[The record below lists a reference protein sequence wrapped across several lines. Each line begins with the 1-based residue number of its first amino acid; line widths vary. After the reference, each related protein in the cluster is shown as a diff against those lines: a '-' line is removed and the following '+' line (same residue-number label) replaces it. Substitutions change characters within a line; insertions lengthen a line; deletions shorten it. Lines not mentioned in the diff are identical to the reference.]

1 MVGNAS
7 INIHPFLCLCR
18 WHERCD
24 GKQHSDGPCLCALQ
38 REGLTVEMAYSCFL
52 AKHGCYE
59 RYKKHGITRVC
70 NANAPRVVVDAQCGA
85 LHIAVVA
92 RLYKAVAVIA
102 ANVVHRYFYFLGV
115 DSERGNI
122 VHRSISAWIVYH
134 VKVFKRYLETEC
146 FHFSLSIFHCA
157 RCFALAQ
164 V

>member
-1 MVGNAS
+1 
-7 INIHPFLCLCR
+7 
-18 WHERCD
+18 
-24 GKQHSDGPCLCALQ
+24 
-38 REGLTVEMAYSCFL
+38 MAYSGFL
-52 AKHGCYE
+52 TKHGCYE
-59 RYKKHGITRVC
+59 RYKKQGITHVC
-70 NANAPRVVVDAQCGA
+70 NADAPWVVVDAQCGA

-115 DSERGNI
+115 VSVFAFGRPLCLSRKRGNI
-122 VHRSISAWIVYH
+122 VHRSISARIVYH

-157 RCFALAQ
+157 RCFAFAQ